1 MSKDVLNFKTE
12 FILNKVI
19 YYFLFYCYYCIQNMS
34 FDFFYFVVIILTL
47 KQHSF
52 IFPQKIKKG
61 FSSFN
66 ILYIIY
72 IYNIY

>member
-34 FDFFYFVVIILTL
+34 FDFFLFCCDYSDL
-47 KQHSF
+47 KTA
-52 IFPQKIKKG
+52 
-61 FSSFN
+61 
-66 ILYIIY
+66 
-72 IYNIY
+72 